1 MLGSCWDPA
10 QKEQGEGLRFV
21 SSFSHLPSPLC
32 FQQNAVAEI
41 FEAVQGF
48 YLLILLQEQQV
59 LASVEHAGLVCAQQ
73 MGGFSQLQ
81 ASWPQGTHSGQ
92 SFAPLPHQERRDRS
106 PAMLDASGQPLDH
119 SHTCFCSFLVF
130 FFFFIHFFI
139 IKLWQRSPR

>member
-32 FQQNAVAEI
+32 FQLNAVAEI

-59 LASVEHAGLVCAQQ
+59 LASVEHVGLVCAQQ
-73 MGGFSQLQ
+73 MVVFPSCKLPGHRGHAV
-81 ASWPQGTHSGQ
+81 ASPLLLCHTRRGEIT
-92 SFAPLPHQERRDRS
+92 PLPCW
-106 PAMLDASGQPLDH
+106 MLQGSLWIIF
-119 SHTCFCSFLVF
+119 TLVSALSLSF
-130 FFFFIHFFI
+130 FFLYSLFHY
-139 IKLWQRSPR
+139 